1 MAKISS
7 KLSLRSVFL
16 VPLVLQV
23 VGTVALVSYISFRNE
38 KEAVENLAEQ
48 LMNEVGHRIEQNL
61 RSFLETPYQIN
72 RNNYN
77 AIALGNFNLEN
88 LNNWEKYLLLQV
100 REYPNISHIGVGNLK
115 GEYRS
120 AEQLNN
126 GSLRINVAS
135 RETNYNFYSYH
146 LDRNGERK
154 AIATKI
160 VPFNLLNRLEYRQIV
175 RAKKPIWTSIYV
187 SFLEPTLLLGNSMPI
202 YDRKQVFKGFL
213 VATLDLGEIGQFL
226 NRLRI
231 GRSGQAFII
240 DSKGTLIAT
249 STPEKPFRLTKNG
262 EKKLFNATESQNS
275 ITQAT
280 AQYLTQHVV
289 NPNLQH
295 FKSQPELLPAAALS
309 NLDLEIDR
317 QPYFL
322 KTLPYSDERG
332 LDWRIVVVVPK
343 SDFMAQISANR
354 QTTLILCLVALGV
367 SGGIGVFISRWIAK
381 PILRLH
387 EAAKN
392 LTKGK
397 WNEPIRV
404 SRIHELGELAKTFN
418 LMTRQIKDSFM
429 TLEIK
434 NEELQRLDRLKDEFL
449 ANTSHE
455 LRTPI
460 QGIIGIAESTLE
472 DATGQLSKSQ
482 KKNLS
487 LIVRSGSRLDSLI
500 NDLLDFSK
508 LRHSQILLDLKPIDL
523 RSLAKIVFAFLQTS
537 IGNKNLELIN
547 AIAEDFPRAEA
558 DENRLQQILY
568 NLVDNAIKFTPS
580 GAVTLSANL
589 LGDRIEV
596 KISDTGIGISAEKR
610 DRIFGMFAQ
619 ADSPIRSEYG
629 GTGLGLT
636 IAKKLVEL
644 HGGEINLRSQV
655 GKGSEFSFTLPIA
668 VDTTNQFSLLSSF
681 KENSTLAPLIFAE
694 SSKLQL
700 AETKHQILI
709 VDDEP
714 IDLKFLSDYL
724 SSHNYEI
731 FQANNGEEALSL
743 IEQGLH
749 PDLILLDV
757 IMPGKSG
764 YEVMQEIRKKFSP
777 NRLPILL
784 LSAKN
789 KSKEIVFALQAGAN
803 DYLTKPLNKNEL
815 IARLNLH
822 LSFKKIEE
830 RTLNLALENQKK
842 LIQFLEAIPVGV
854 FIINRYGEPYFCNQK
869 AFEILG
875 KQDISKIEGKNISE
889 ICQIYR
895 AGTNKLYPMEELP
908 IMRALKGEKKYVDN
922 IEMHRDG
929 KRIPIESWARPVYD
943 ERDNIIY
950 AIATI
955 QDISERKKLESL
967 LIEYNRSLEHQVSAR
982 THELAEKNVQLEKEI
997 QERQKAEKNLQLTNE
1012 MLYKLATLDELTQ
1025 IANRRQFNDY
1035 LKREWHRL
1043 QRENKPLA
1051 IVLCD
1056 VDYFKL
1062 YNDTYGHPAGDR
1074 CLQQI
1079 AGAIAR
1085 TVKRPADLVA
1095 RYGGEEFAIVLSDT
1109 DRLGA
1114 IKLARKIQ
1122 SAIQAL
1128 EIPHSGSEI
1137 GDYVTLSIGISTIV
1151 PSPAF
1156 SCEHLLDIADRALYE
1171 VKRQG
1176 RNRIGFQAYDTTS
1189 STETK
1194 IEKNPP
1200 A

>member
-1 MAKISS
+1 MVKFSR
-7 KLSLRSVFL
+7 KLSLQSVFL
-16 VPLVLQV
+16 APLILQV
-23 VGTVALVSYISFRNE
+23 VATVALVSYLSFKNE
-38 KEAVENLAEQ
+38 EKAVENLATQ
-48 LMNEVGHRIEQNL
+48 LMNEVSYRIEQNL

-72 RNNYN
+72 RSNYN
-77 AIALGNFNLEN
+77 TIALGSHDLKN
-88 LNNWEKYLLLQV
+88 LNDWEKYLLLQV
-100 REYPNISHIGVGNLK
+100 RDYPNISHIGVGNFK

-146 LDRNGERK
+146 VDRNGERR

-160 VPFNLLNRLEYRQIV
+160 VPFNLTNRPEYQQLI
-175 RAKKPIWTSIYV
+175 RAKRPIWTSIYV
-187 SFLEPTLLLGNSMPI
+187 SFLEPNLLIGNSMPI
-202 YDRKQVFKGFL
+202 YDKKQVFQGFL

-231 GRSGQAFII
+231 GRSGQAFIV
-240 DSKGTLIAT
+240 DRQGTLIAT

-262 EKKLFNATESQNS
+262 ERQLFDATESQNS

-280 AQYLTQHVV
+280 ARYLTQQIV
-289 NPNLQH
+289 NPNLQD
-295 FKSQPELLPAAALS
+295 FKGQPEEVPAAALS

-317 QPYFL
+317 QSYFL

-354 QTTLILCLVALGV
+354 QTTLISCLIALGV
-367 SGGIGVFISRWIAK
+367 SAGIGVFVSRWIAK

-387 EAAKN
+387 EAATN

-397 WNEPIRV
+397 WNETVRA
-404 SRIHELGELAKTFN
+404 SRIYELGELAKTFN

-472 DATGQLSKSQ
+472 DTTGQLSKTQ

-500 NDLLDFSK
+500 NELLDFSK
-508 LRHSQILLDLKPIDL
+508 LRHSQISLRLKPIDL
-523 RSLAKIVFAFLQTS
+523 RSLTEIVFTFLRTS
-537 IGNKNLELIN
+537 LGNKNLELIN
-547 AIAEDFPRAEA
+547 AIAADFPRAEA
-558 DENRLQQILY
+558 DENRLQQVLY
-568 NLVDNAIKFTPS
+568 NLIGNAIKFTPS
-580 GAVTLSANL
+580 GTVTVSANKI
-589 LGDRIEV
+589 GDRIEV
-596 KISDTGIGISAEKR
+596 KIRDTGIGISDEKR
-610 DRIFGMFAQ
+610 DRIFGAFAQ
-619 ADSPIRSEYG
+619 ADNSVVNEYD
-629 GTGLGLT
+629 GTGLGLA

-644 HGGEINLRSQV
+644 HGGEINLRSRLNE
-655 GKGSEFSFTLPIA
+655 GSEFSFTLPIA
-668 VDTTNQFSLLSSF
+668 LDKENQDSLLPF
-681 KENSTLAPLIFAE
+681 LKENSTLEPLIFSE
-694 SSKLQL
+694 SSNSLSE
-700 AETKHQILI
+700 ANHQILV

-714 IDLKFLSDYL
+714 INLLVLRKYL

-743 IEQGLH
+743 LKQGLH

-757 IMPGKSG
+757 TMPGKSG
-764 YEVMQEIRKKFSP
+764 YEVMQEIRKQFNP

-784 LSAKN
+784 IGAKN
-789 KSKEIVFALQAGAN
+789 KRKEIVFALQSGAN
-803 DYLTKPLNKNEL
+803 DYLTKPIDKNEL
-815 IARLNLH
+815 LARLNLH
-822 LSFKKIEE
+822 LSLKKIEE

-842 LIQFLEAIPVGV
+842 LIQFLEAIPVGIM
-854 FIINRYGEPYFCNQK
+854 IINRDGELYFCNQK
-869 AFEILG
+869 TFEIIDKKNIPKL
-875 KQDISKIEGKNISE
+875 EGKNLSE
-889 ICQIYR
+889 ICQVYQ
-895 AGTNKLYPMEELP
+895 AGTNQFYPIEELP
-908 IMRALKGEKKYVDN
+908 IICALKGEKKHVDN

-929 KRIPIESWARPVYD
+929 KIIPIECWAKPVYD
-943 ERDNIIY
+943 ERNNIIY
-950 AIATI
+950 AIAAI
-955 QDISERKKLESL
+955 QDISERKKLEKL
-967 LIEYNRSLEHQVSAR
+967 LIEYNHRLECQVTER
-982 THELAEKNVQLEKEI
+982 TQEIAEKNVQLEREI
-997 QERQKAEKNLQLTNE
+997 QERQKAEHTLQNTNE
-1012 MLYKLATLDELTQ
+1012 KLYKLATLDELTQ

-1035 LKREWHRL
+1035 LTREWYRL

-1079 AGAIAR
+1079 AGALAR
-1085 TVKRPADLVA
+1085 TIKRPADLVA
-1095 RYGGEEFAIVLSDT
+1095 RYGGEEFAIVLPDT
-1109 DRLGA
+1109 DRTGA
-1114 IKLARKIQ
+1114 IQLARKFQ
-1122 SAIQAL
+1122 AAIQAL
-1128 EIPHSGSEI
+1128 KLPHRRSQVGEYI
-1137 GDYVTLSIGISTIV
+1137 TLSIGISMLV
-1151 PSPAF
+1151 PSSAF
-1156 SCEHLLDIADRALYE
+1156 SCENLLDAADRALYE
-1171 VKRQG
+1171 AKRQG
-1176 RNRIGFQAYDTTS
+1176 RNCICFQKYDRAS
-1189 STETK
+1189 ATET
-1194 IEKNPP
+1194 ET
-1200 A
+1200 